1 MSGGTTAAMS
11 DEVRVPLTQFTR
23 KMSQYLSQIDD
34 GPVTLTQRGEPI
46 AVVVNI
52 EEFKEL
58 SGLEERAED
67 LYWTVVA
74 LREELEWQRANR
86 PLVSLAEVERRSHE
100 HD

>member
-1 MSGGTTAAMS
+1 M
-11 DEVRVPLTQFTR
+11 
-23 KMSQYLSQIDD
+23 
-34 GPVTLTQRGEPI
+34 
-46 AVVVNI
+46 VVNI

-86 PLVSLAEVERRSHE
+86 PLVSMAEVERRSHE